1 MNQETKICKNCHKDF
16 VIEPDDFGFYEKM
29 KVPPPT
35 WCPDCR
41 YQRRLVDRNE
51 WNLYKRKCDF
61 TGETIVSIYRPEVP
75 FPVYKPEVWRS
86 DKWDPMQYG
95 RDFDF
100 NRPFFEQYEE
110 LRRVVPHLGLVAF
123 DSQNSEYSNQSQ
135 HNKDCYMVFASG
147 SSEKCMY
154 GNWFQDHCFFS
165 ADCSIV
171 SQCELIYD
179 SLDCLRCY
187 HSAFLETCFEVRDSY
202 FMNDCRSCHDC
213 FGCVG
218 LRSKSYCWF
227 NEQLTKEE
235 HEKRFKEVEW
245 TRDTIKKYWKQLQEL
260 RNQLPTKYYHGP
272 RVVNSSGD
280 FIGFAKNTHNAFNSF
295 HAENLNYGQDAGEVK
310 DSQDLTEVLTV
321 EQSYQ
326 LQGCAT
332 IVRGITLRS
341 SWVMTDCYYCD
352 MSFSNSD
359 CFGCFGVRQKQYCI
373 LNKQYSKEDYVKLK
387 ARIIEHMKKTG
398 EWGEYFPREVSPF
411 GYNESI
417 AQVYFPLIKEEAL
430 RQGYAW
436 YDREESRNYAPTMKV
451 ENIPQKISD
460 TRDSIVN
467 EVIQCATQL
476 SQKEKDTHFNCA
488 TAFKIV
494 PLELTLYRKL
504 GIPLPEKCFHCRL
517 QDRLGRR
524 NPRKLYHRQ
533 CMCDKK
539 HAFHKEHCMNEFE
552 TSYAPER
559 KEIIYC
565 EQCYNL
571 EVV

>member
-1 MNQETKICKNCHKDF
+1 MNSQTKNCQNCKKDFTIYPDDIGFYTKI
-16 VIEPDDFGFYEKM
+16 G
-29 KVPPPT
+29 VPHPT
-35 WCPDCR
+35 LCPDCR

-61 TGETIVSIYRPEVP
+61 TGETIVSIYRPEAP

-100 NRPFFEQYEE
+100 NRPFFKQYEE
-110 LRRVVPHLGLVAF
+110 LRREVPHLGLVAF

-165 ADCSIV
+165 ADCSV
-171 SQCELIYD
+171 LGKSELCYEC
-179 SLDCLRCY
+179 LNVLRC
-187 HSAFLETCFEVRDSY
+187 SSCVWCDDCFDSVSLHFSRDCYGCS
-202 FMNDCRSCHDC
+202 NC

-218 LRSKSYCWF
+218 LRNKKYYWL

-235 HEKRFKEVEW
+235 YEKRFKAFNW
-245 TRDTIKKYWKQLQEL
+245 SRDTIKDALKKVERLFHT
-260 RNQLPTKYYHGP
+260 LPHKHYHGTKIFSSTGDYIKNID
-272 RVVNSSGD
+272 NS
-280 FIGFAKNTHNAFNSF
+280 KLNFNGNDNKDT
-295 HAENLNYGQDAGEVK
+295 AYLQDAGESVN
-310 DSQDLTEVLTV
+310 SRDLTEVLTV
-321 EQSYQ
+321 EESYQ

-332 IVRGITLRS
+332 IVRGVVLRS
-341 SWVMTDCYYCD
+341 SWTMTDCYYCD

-398 EWGEYFPREVSPF
+398 EWGEYFPASVSPF
-411 GYNESI
+411 AYNESI
-417 AQVYFPLIKEEAL
+417 AQVYFPLTKEEAL
-430 RQGYAW
+430 KQGYPW
-436 YDREESRNYAPTMKV
+436 YDREEARNYKPTIVV

-460 TRDSIVN
+460 TQDSIVN
-467 EVIQCATQL
+467 EVIQCASQL
-476 SQKEKDTHFNCA
+476 SQKEKDAHINCA
-488 TAFKIV
+488 TAFKII
-494 PLELTLYRKL
+494 PLELMLYRKL
-504 GIPLPEKCFHCRL
+504 GIPIPEKCFHCRL

-524 NPRKLYHRQ
+524 NPRKLWHRQ

-539 HAFHKEHCMNEFE
+539 HAFHEEHCLNEFE

-565 EQCYNL
+565 EQCYNA
-571 EVV
+571 EVA